1 MGQKYELCMM
11 MRLQIMMEADL
22 TGYCCRVRVM
32 KSSLT
37 HHESG
42 DVVNSKHEAEEQVQ
56 VVAS

>member
-1 MGQKYELCMM
+1 MM
-11 MRLQIMMEADL
+11 QLQIMMEADL
-22 TGYCCRVRVM
+22 TGYCCQVQMM